1 MITSNECE
9 RKEVGP
15 DTPPLLQSLLG
26 TDKRNPVFSVSRRDG
41 VVPQLHVYYGAEL
54 LEVVPEDRQ
63 HPAYKLLIGRLFN
76 AGVKQLALQRSF
88 GVDRKTMQRW
98 GRALQSEDPERLV
111 RVLAG
116 RGGPRKLTPE
126 IRAFVVLRFPK
137 LYSQSRT
144 GYSQQLRTE
153 IATVFG
159 VRLSGECLRPLLK
172 QLKAELRQEVPT
184 PGQAGE
190 SEPSATPAEPLL
202 ASSQVPEA
210 WAESASL
217 SADPMPSPSVAAELA
232 PPVETENRATACAGW
247 AQPVPESPPQPVP
260 LAPPVMPPPADRKPT
275 PVLPAPEPAPPTT
288 SFCHHVGVL
297 LFFKVLWGL
306 EQHVATEG
314 WLLKQW
320 LAALLLG
327 AVNIEQ
333 TKLLD
338 FEALERL
345 LGRTLRSRFPQRC
358 QLKEL
363 AAAATALEVLDFNA
377 QRVGAAQQR
386 DFYFDPHTKHYTG
399 QQPVLKGWC
408 ASLRWADKVLHS
420 DCFHTVSGQPVYLD
434 CADNY
439 QDMRQR
445 FAALQPQFRQAVGL
459 PAQAVVT
466 YVIDR
471 GIFSHDVFT
480 QAIDA
485 PDYHLITWEKNYQSG
500 QWDRQK
506 RAGEYVLERKRNHA
520 QDLRLYRFEYMDRDW
535 AKNPK
540 MRQLIVRA
548 TNPQGRTVEVGV
560 LTEDRHRAAAQ
571 IIHLIFNRWTQE
583 NDYKYLDQHFGID
596 QITSYASIP
605 YQELKA
611 QVEDK
616 QVHSGAY
623 KALAQNIAQLQR
635 QLSKLLLAEHQHPGK
650 CKTRTERITTL
661 TEQLAQARQEQAQAH
676 KEVSRLES
684 LIQQQMVRLDTR
696 NKRLMDSL
704 KFVARNAFYQ
714 ALEPFKTAYNNYRD
728 DHELFRNLTQ
738 ADGFLVESEEQVAV
752 YLLPTV
758 NYPPALAKI
767 VRGLLAEINAT
778 RPQMPDGTGRPLQFH
793 LGQKLGI
800 QVAIV
805 P

>member
-9 RKEVGP
+9 RKEVCP
-15 DTPPLLQSLLG
+15 NPTPFLQSLLG
-26 TDKRNPVFSVSRRDG
+26 TDKRNPVFSVSRQAG
-41 VVPQLHVYYGAEL
+41 AVPQLHVYYGAEL

-63 HPAYKLLIGRLFN
+63 QPAFKLLIGRLFN
-76 AGVKQLALQRSF
+76 AGVKQVTLQRSF

-98 GRALQSEDPERLV
+98 GRALQSEDPEQLV
-111 RVLAG
+111 RALAG

-126 IRAFVVLRFPK
+126 IRAFVILRFPK

-144 GYSQQLRTE
+144 CYSQQLRAE

-172 QLKAELRQEVPT
+172 PLKAELRQEVPA
-184 PGQAGE
+184 PGEALGSTAGE
-190 SEPSATPAEPLL
+190 NADGAEPLAVL
-202 ASSQVPEA
+202 ARDLGSTVGPP
-210 WAESASL
+210 SL
-217 SADPMPSPSVAAELA
+217 PVDPA
-232 PPVETENRATACAGW
+232 PPGPLAETENRATACVGLTEPA
-247 AQPVPESPPQPVP
+247 PESPPQPWP
-260 LAPPVMPPPADRKPT
+260 LAPPVRPPPGDRKLT
-275 PVLPAPEPAPPTT
+275 PVLPAPIPTPPTAR
-288 SFCHHVGVL
+288 FCHHVGVL
-297 LFFKVLWGL
+297 LFSKVLLGL
-306 EQHVATEG
+306 GRHLAEAG

-320 LAALLLG
+320 LATLLLG

-345 LGRTLRSRFPQRC
+345 LGRTLRSRFPQRR

-363 AAAATALEVLDFNA
+363 AAASTTREVLGFNA
-377 QRVGAAQQR
+377 QFVGAAQQR
-386 DFYFDPHTKHYTG
+386 DFYFDPHTKLYTG

-439 QDMRQR
+439 QDMRPR
-445 FAALQPQFRQAVGL
+445 LAALRPQFRRAVGL
-459 PAQAVVT
+459 PAEAVVT
-466 YVIDR
+466 YILDR

-485 PDYHLITWEKNYQSG
+485 PDYHLITWEKNYQPG
-500 QWDRQK
+500 PWDPQK
-506 RAGEYVLERKRNHA
+506 RAGEYVLERKRNQA
-520 QDLRLYRFEYMDRDW
+520 QDLRLYRFEYLDQDW

-548 TNPQGRTVEVGV
+548 TNPQGRIAEVGV
-560 LTEDRHRAAAQ
+560 LTDDRHRAAAQ

-583 NDYKYLDQHFGID
+583 NDFKYLDQHFGID
-596 QITSYASIP
+596 QITSYASVP
-605 YQELKA
+605 YEQLKD

-616 QVHSGAY
+616 QVRSGAY
-623 KALAQNIAQLQR
+623 KALGQQMAQLQR

-650 CKTRTERITTL
+650 CKARTERIKTL
-661 TEQLAQARQEQAQAH
+661 TEELDQARQEQAQTQ
-676 KEVSRLES
+676 KEISRLES

-704 KFVARNAFYQ
+704 KFIARNAFYQ
-714 ALEPFKTAYNNYRD
+714 ALAPFKTAYNNYRD
-728 DHELFRNLTQ
+728 DHELFRNLTH
-738 ADGFLVESEEQVAV
+738 ADGFLVESGQQVNV

-767 VRGLLAEINAT
+767 VRGLLVEINAT
-778 RPQMPDGTGRPLQFH
+778 HPQMPDGTGRQLQFH
-793 LGQKLGI
+793 LGQKLDI

-805 P
+805 S